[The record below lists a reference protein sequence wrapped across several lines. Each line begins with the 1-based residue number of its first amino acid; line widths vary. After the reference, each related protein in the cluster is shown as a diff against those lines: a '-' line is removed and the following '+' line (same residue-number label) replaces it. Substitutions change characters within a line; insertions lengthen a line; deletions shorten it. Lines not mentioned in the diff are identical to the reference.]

1 MFADL
6 KIPVGEDRQMDRRI
20 GTQGRSLF
28 RAAAAIM
35 TLFLA
40 GTVLAACGA
49 SASANARQSC
59 QFVEQSISEFN
70 LAQQQ
75 TNPSLSGEYTKKSL
89 GLLGSALPL
98 AAIAA
103 GSNGEYQALQATLS
117 EISRVPE
124 HLLTSALSRECAQI
138 LPSGTK
144 LQVPGGFVPPANVK
158 ATS

>member
-1 MFADL
+1 
-6 KIPVGEDRQMDRRI
+6 MDRRI
-20 GTQGRSLF
+20 DTRDRSLF
-28 RAAAAIM
+28 RAVATIV
-35 TLFLA
+35 TLLLA
-40 GTVLAACGA
+40 GTILAACGA
-49 SASANARQSC
+49 SASENAQRSC
-59 QFVEQSISEFN
+59 QFVEQSISQFN

-75 TNPSLSGEYTKKSL
+75 TDPRLSGEYTKKALS
-89 GLLGSALPL
+89 LLGSALPL

-124 HLLTSALSRECAQI
+124 NLLTSALSRECAQI
-138 LPSGTK
+138 LPSGSK

>member
-1 MFADL
+1 
-6 KIPVGEDRQMDRRI
+6 
-20 GTQGRSLF
+20 
-28 RAAAAIM
+28 M
-35 TLFLA
+35 TLLLA

-49 SASANARQSC
+49 SASENSRQSC
-59 QFVEQSISEFN
+59 QFVEQSISQFN

-75 TNPSLSGEYTKKSL
+75 TDPTLAAAYTKKAL

-117 EISRVPE
+117 ETSRVPE
-124 HLLTSALSRECAQI
+124 NLLISALSRECAQI
-138 LPSGTK
+138 LPSGSK
-144 LQVPGGFVPPANVK
+144 LQVPGGFVPPSNVK